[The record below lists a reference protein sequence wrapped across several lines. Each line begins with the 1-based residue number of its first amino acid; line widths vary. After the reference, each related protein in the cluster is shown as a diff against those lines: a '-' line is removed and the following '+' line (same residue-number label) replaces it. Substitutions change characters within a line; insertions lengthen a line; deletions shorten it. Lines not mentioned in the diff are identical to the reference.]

1 MYFLFCTVPYWRY
14 STLIWLGSFFL
25 LFVVVV
31 VWLGFC
37 LFVFHNLTKSSFVV
51 CLFVFICNGSFLCLT
66 LQHWITGKNHTGSS
80 LPPKEQHWLLNFGFL
95 IRYKLKI
102 ANQLVF
108 NCIKRGPQRKLTW
121 KQVFLFAD
129 SGCLFSQYSC
139 IRRLFIIIIF
149 FLHICIWVLQG
160 LAMIQFS
167 SLSSRW
173 YLCAWKCP
181 YALHPVSQ
189 KFSRRL
195 LWNGSSVRLIDNGPL
210 FEGRSLSASSFHTS
224 MIYSLPVK
232 SMEQEKVGIWCIKHL
247 CHMCLTRHKMAA
259 FMDTFF
265 FPSTFTWIFKKL
277 DR

>member
-1 MYFLFCTVPYWRY
+1 MVFFF
-14 STLIWLGSFFL
+14 FFL
-25 LFVVVV
+25 LLFGWVSV
-31 VWLGFC
+31 C
-37 LFVFHNLTKSSFVV
+37 LYSITWPNPVLLFV

-108 NCIKRGPQRKLTW
+108 NCIERGPQRKLTW
-121 KQVFLFAD
+121 RQVFLFAD

-139 IRRLFIIIIF
+139 TRRLFIIIIF
-149 FLHICIWVLQG
+149 CLHICIWVLQG

-173 YLCAWKCP
+173 YLCTWKSP

-189 KFSRRL
+189 NFSRRL
-195 LWNGSSVRLIDNGPL
+195 LWNGSSVRLIDIGPL
-210 FEGRSLSASSFHTS
+210 FGGRSLSASSFHTS

-232 SMEQEKVGIWCIKHL
+232 STEQEKVGIWCIKHL

-259 FMDTFF
+259 FMATFF